1 MFAGYITCI
10 LDDAKIYANHAK
22 KKVIDL
28 DDVKLA
34 SQMTMEKAFTS
45 PPPREVS
52 LLQTNGRLKWHW
64 LKILWILYTQ
74 VLLELAR
81 SKNMAALPLIKP
93 HCGLRLPPD
102 RHCLLSA
109 NYKLRAAEIQPKK
122 MTKSALE
129 RATGKNKSIGATIL
143 KRQTIA
149 TIPKTQTVT
158 IPKPVFKFSG
168 NSNAKLSAGTTTTP
182 SATSSSSA
190 SVQPAGGVA
199 ASAVAPPKVVQEVK
213 MELDEEFNSNDPKG
227 LKRKH
232 EDDDEFEMV
241 E

>member
-1 MFAGYITCI
+1 MHFGRCENLCESREEKSDRFGRRETGIA
-10 LDDAKIYANHAK
+10 DDDGENVH
-22 KKVIDL
+22 
-28 DDVKLA
+28 LA
-34 SQMTMEKAFTS
+34 TT
-45 PPPREVS
+45 PRSECLATHV
-52 LLQTNGRLKWHW
+52 LVNELATNIHCEFLF
-64 LKILWILYTQ
+64 LIMQ

-122 MTKSALE
+122 MTKSALD
-129 RATGKNKSIGATIL
+129 RSSGKNKSTGATIL
-143 KRQTIA
+143 KRQSVA

-168 NSNAKLSAGTTTTP
+168 NSNAKSTAGTTTTP
-182 SATSSSSA
+182 SSA
-190 SVQPAGGVA
+190 SAP
-199 ASAVAPPKVVQEVK
+199 SALPKVVPPSSAAPAAAPSKSVEDVK
-213 MELDEEFNSNDPKG
+213 MELDEEYNSSDSKG

>member
-1 MFAGYITCI
+1 M
-10 LDDAKIYANHAK
+10 DDAKIYANHAK

-52 LLQTNGRLKWHW
+52 
-64 LKILWILYTQ
+64 ILCANSDSVAVGPNLMQILFTQ

-129 RATGKNKSIGATIL
+129 RTSGKNKSTGATIL
-143 KRQTIA
+143 KRQSIA

-168 NSNAKLSAGTTTTP
+168 NSSAKSAAGTATTP
-182 SATSSSSA
+182 SSASSSSSSA
-190 SVQPAGGVA
+190 TAKVQTPSSTTAPAAGQSKA
-199 ASAVAPPKVVQEVK
+199 VQEVK
-213 MELDEEFNSNDPKG
+213 MELDEEYSSEAKG

-232 EDDDEFEMV
+232 DDDDEFEMV

>member
-1 MFAGYITCI
+1 MHFGRRQNICKSCEEKSYRLGRRETGIADDNGESVHVATTQRSMFLCKYM
-10 LDDAKIYANHAK
+10 L
-22 KKVIDL
+22 
-28 DDVKLA
+28 LA
-34 SQMTMEKAFTS
+34 SGFDS
-45 PPPREVS
+45 FDFFIS
-52 LLQTNGRLKWHW
+52 
-64 LKILWILYTQ
+64 Q

-109 NYKLRAAEIQPKK
+109 NYKLRAADIQPKK
-122 MTKSALE
+122 MTKSALD
-129 RATGKNKSIGATIL
+129 RVSGKNKSTGATIL
-143 KRQTIA
+143 KRQSIA

-168 NSNAKLSAGTTTTP
+168 NSSNKSAAGTTTTP
-182 SATSSSSA
+182 SSASSSSA
-190 SVQPAGGVA
+190 TAKVQPPATG
-199 ASAVAPPKVVQEVK
+199 SATAVQSKIVQEVK
-213 MELDEEFNSNDPKG
+213 MELDEEYNSSDSKG

-232 EDDDEFEMV
+232 DDNDEFEMV